1 MHDTNSVCANVVKS
15 ISIDSTFM
23 DISPGGKMKEYKRKW
38 SNADARSLLLGEF
51 HNYFGGSYHA
61 YQESEWYVW
70 FLGNPTR
77 YAMFFLFL
85 EKYGKGE
92 MVSYTDLTLTK
103 KIGQVNLKIDSIK
116 STIRDALELEL
127 INSYKSDDDKRVTLY
142 TLNPDIINE
151 VTDYC
156 FCMRRNRM
164 IESANYIHGETTQKV
179 RKELDKT
186 ITDEMVEAITATIQ
200 VASKA
205 LKLKKDNKK
214 ITHLKKEVNK

>member
-1 MHDTNSVCANVVKS
+1 MVKS
-15 ISIDSTFM
+15 IIIVSTFK
-23 DISPGGKMKEYKRKW
+23 DISPGGVMKKPKRQW
-38 SNADARSLLLGEF
+38 NNADARSLLLGEF

-116 STIRDALELEL
+116 STIREALELEY
-127 INSYKSDDDKRVTLY
+127 IKSFKSDDDRRVTLY
-142 TLNPDIINE
+142 DLNPEIVPE
-151 VTDYC
+151 VADYC
-156 FCMRRNRM
+156 FYMRRNRM
-164 IESANYIHGETTQKV
+164 MESAKYIHSDTTLKV
-179 RKELDKT
+179 SKELNDALTKDSMLDALSAIVDHT
-186 ITDEMVEAITATIQ
+186 NKAVEAKIGR
-200 VASKA
+200 
-205 LKLKKDNKK
+205 KKKQNLTPVPKK
-214 ITHLKKEVNK
+214 KSAK

>member
-1 MHDTNSVCANVVKS
+1 VVKS

-23 DISPGGKMKEYKRKW
+23 DISPGGRMNKSKRQW

-51 HNYFGGSYHA
+51 HNYYGGTYHA
-61 YQESEWYVW
+61 YQESDWYVW

-116 STIRDALELEL
+116 STIRDALELNL
-127 INSYKSDDDKRVTLY
+127 INSFKSDDDGRVTLY
-142 TLNPDIINE
+142 DLNPKIIQE
-151 VTDYC
+151 VADYC
-156 FCMRRNRM
+156 FYMRRNRM
-164 IESANYIHGETTQKV
+164 MESTKYIHSDTTLKV
-179 RKELDKT
+179 SKELNA
-186 ITDEMVEAITATIQ
+186 AITKDSMLDALSYLVDQTNKAVDAKIG
-200 VASKA
+200 SKKKR
-205 LKLKKDNKK
+205 KLSSVSKKK
-214 ITHLKKEVNK
+214 

>member
-1 MHDTNSVCANVVKS
+1 VVKS
-15 ISIDSTFM
+15 ISIVSTFM
-23 DISPGGKMKEYKRKW
+23 DISLGGVMKKSKRQW

-116 STIRDALELEL
+116 STVRDALELDY
-127 INSYKSDDDKRVTLY
+127 IKSFKSDDDGRVTLY
-142 TLNPDIINE
+142 DLNTEIVQEIA
-151 VTDYC
+151 DYC
-156 FCMRRNRM
+156 FCVRRNRM
-164 IESANYIHGETTQKV
+164 MESAKYIHSDTTLKV
-179 RKELDKT
+179 SKELNNA
-186 ITDEMVEAITATIQ
+186 ITKDSMLDALSSIVEHTNKAVEAKIGRKKNQ
-200 VASKA
+200 
-205 LKLKKDNKK
+205 KLSPVPKKKLAK
-214 ITHLKKEVNK
+214 

>member
-1 MHDTNSVCANVVKS
+1 MVKS
-15 ISIDSTFM
+15 ISIVSTFM
-23 DISPGGKMKEYKRKW
+23 DISPGGGMNKSKRQW

-51 HNYFGGSYHA
+51 HNYFGGSYHT

-116 STIRDALELEL
+116 STVRDALELDY
-127 INSYKSDDDKRVTLY
+127 IKAFKSDDDGRVTLY
-142 TLNPDIINE
+142 DLNTEIVQEIA
-151 VTDYC
+151 DYC

-164 IESANYIHGETTQKV
+164 MESAKYIHSDTTLKV
-179 RKELDKT
+179 SKELNNA
-186 ITDEMVEAITATIQ
+186 ITKDSMLDALSSIVEHTNKAVEAKIGKKKKLNLSS
-200 VASKA
+200 VSK
-205 LKLKKDNKK
+205 KKSAK
-214 ITHLKKEVNK
+214 